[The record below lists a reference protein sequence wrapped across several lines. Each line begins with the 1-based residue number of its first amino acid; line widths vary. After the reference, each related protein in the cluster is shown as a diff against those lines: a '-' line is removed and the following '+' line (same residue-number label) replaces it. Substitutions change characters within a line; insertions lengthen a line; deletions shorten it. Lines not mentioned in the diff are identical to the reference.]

1 MKSFILIFIFLANLA
16 YGQESLLYNSDRQLI
31 ADTIYTID
39 ENSYNN
45 LHSIEV
51 VLLPNIYNNI
61 KYPEIARENNQEGI
75 VIVKISVNKDDV
87 FEFEIVKSDY
97 ELFGKA
103 VKDFFSEISLTK
115 IQQISPERDE
125 INIYIPIVFE
135 ISEDYFMEKL
145 KQNNSVSI
153 GTNGIAKGCF
163 IIKE

>member
-16 YGQESLLYNSDRQLI
+16 YGQESLLYNSDKQLI
-31 ADTIYTID
+31 ADTTYTID

-87 FEFEIVKSDY
+87 FDY
-97 ELFGKA
+97 QPEY
-103 VKDFFSEISLTK
+103 
-115 IQQISPERDE
+115 IQNQ
-125 INIYIPIVFE
+125 
-135 ISEDYFMEKL
+135 
-145 KQNNSVSI
+145 
-153 GTNGIAKGCF
+153 
-163 IIKE
+163 